1 MSAIIIILNCV
12 LLPLI
17 VAFPKFMRE
26 HKAIRPDTSY
36 STIAMYLKMFSDIW
50 FTLEIMLQFR
60 TGITVESETDV
71 VLNVKRIRHHYLR
84 FWFWLDIMSTVPF
97 DLMIEMSQTQQ
108 EGVDLA
114 EGGSYLG
121 LIRLT
126 KIAGLLRLMRLS
138 HLYRHFYLI
147 SEQFNFNYDA
157 FVAFSKIAGFTIVL
171 IFWCH
176 LMACVQFLVPNILMG
191 DMGEIRDCWIRLE
204 GLHWDTTPLFSQYS
218 YSFFRALSQM
228 LCIGYGASP
237 PQNLSDMY
245 MILMSMLLG
254 AMLFAIFI
262 GVASSMY
269 HSMDCSKRLY
279 KEKYN
284 SVKQYMHFRKF
295 PLKLRRRITDYY
307 ENRYQG
313 KMFNE
318 NTVLDELNPI
328 LRKAMLVHNCKDL
341 LENVPFFADASDDF
355 VETVIENLKFEMY
368 LTDDEIIKEGTF
380 GQKMYFIS
388 RGTVKIHSSGSPHSH
403 SLSDGCFFGEI
414 CLLMPNLKRIAS
426 VVADNYVYLY
436 SLSVDDFNDNV
447 LAHFPDEQDRMLQI
461 AIERMEGTLTGYN
474 PVDDMNELIK
484 RHGLDTES
492 VTSTPSL

>member
-1 MSAIIIILNCV
+1 
-12 LLPLI
+12 
-17 VAFPKFMRE
+17 
-26 HKAIRPDTSY
+26 
-36 STIAMYLKMFSDIW
+36 
-50 FTLEIMLQFR
+50 
-60 TGITVESETDV
+60 
-71 VLNVKRIRHHYLR
+71 
-84 FWFWLDIMSTVPF
+84 
-97 DLMIEMSQTQQ
+97 
-108 EGVDLA
+108 
-114 EGGSYLG
+114 
-121 LIRLT
+121 
-126 KIAGLLRLMRLS
+126 
-138 HLYRHFYLI
+138 
-147 SEQFNFNYDA
+147 
-157 FVAFSKIAGFTIVL
+157 
-171 IFWCH
+171 
-176 LMACVQFLVPNILMG
+176 
-191 DMGEIRDCWIRLE
+191 
-204 GLHWDTTPLFSQYS
+204 
-218 YSFFRALSQM
+218 M

-328 LRKAMLVHNCKDL
+328 LRKAMLVHNCEDL

-403 SLSDGCFFGEI
+403 CKFGFGFRFRFD
-414 CLLMPNLKRIAS
+414 CL
-426 VVADNYVYLY
+426 
-436 SLSVDDFNDNV
+436 F
-447 LAHFPDEQDRMLQI
+447 
-461 AIERMEGTLTGYN
+461 
-474 PVDDMNELIK
+474 
-484 RHGLDTES
+484 
-492 VTSTPSL
+492 